1 MTAPFTLAKP
11 ATRTRLK
18 ASTKRPRYN
27 GLVVFRVV
35 SSEQAR
41 TGFARAGSAKVRL
54 DAYVRGGWRVF
65 DRRTASATGVS
76 VFRYRW
82 DLRRGVRLRAVTLGS
97 SSRQS
102 SGSVPVTVKAR

>member
-1 MTAPFTLAKP
+1 M
-11 ATRTRLK
+11 
-18 ASTKRPRYN
+18 STKRPRYN

-65 DRRTASATGVS
+65 DRTTASATGVS

-97 SSRQS
+97 SSRQI